1 MSIQIKHVKNNT
13 SQNIN
18 ERVQSHGCHTA
29 KLFNKR
35 KLVTKNNK
43 KDVLRLLVSLQKKRH
58 SDTKQSCITYREF

>member
-18 ERVQSHGCHTA
+18 ERVQSHGGHTA

-43 KDVLRLLVSLQKKRH
+43 KDV
-58 SDTKQSCITYREF
+58 IY